1 VPANWRR
8 CGLDRASL
16 RVPRG
21 PVFPIALP
29 RLKNQGVGEAPTEG
43 YVHQGRLQ
51 VSGESRLEVPGKNG
65 CMLGLCP
72 DRYRRRI
79 MSAKTKTKQVIA
91 GRDGE
96 GRFAPGHSG
105 NPSGRPRKCPA
116 PVKDLSEQ
124 LAEALGQEITCEG
137 ADGKKRWI
145 TCQQLIVENLIAGL
159 QHSKPREQID
169 LLLKLKAMGALP
181 VPLDEST
188 AGLRYLQQV
197 IVDFMAGKYA
207 EESPPPSG
215 KRTSKPRGN
224 PS

>member
-1 VPANWRR
+1 
-8 CGLDRASL
+8 
-16 RVPRG
+16 
-21 PVFPIALP
+21 
-29 RLKNQGVGEAPTEG
+29 
-43 YVHQGRLQ
+43 
-51 VSGESRLEVPGKNG
+51 
-65 CMLGLCP
+65 
-72 DRYRRRI
+72 